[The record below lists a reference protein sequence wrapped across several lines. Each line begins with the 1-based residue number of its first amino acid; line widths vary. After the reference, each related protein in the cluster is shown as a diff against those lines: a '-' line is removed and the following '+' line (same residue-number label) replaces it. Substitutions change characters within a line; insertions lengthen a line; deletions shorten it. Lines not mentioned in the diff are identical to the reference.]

1 MEDMTTV
8 TDRMSFQT
16 KKLASIG
23 LLTDQLEQAF
33 VDGAEPAIIRR
44 LFDKIRAR
52 TRKEYGAYMELRK
65 ERGF

>member
-1 MEDMTTV
+1 MPDIEAEL
-8 TDRMSFQT
+8 SFKS

-33 VDGAEPAIIRR
+33 IDGADPAIIRT
-44 LFDKIRAR
+44 LFDKLRAR
-52 TRKEYGAYMELRK
+52 TRKEYTAYMELRR